1 MNAQTDT
8 TAMRDPD
15 SSGADSR
22 ALDEDTSPFDA
33 PRGHRRRGL
42 RRVLYIILPLAT
54 LATVYFATRGPGET
68 AASAAGHDHGAAPPT
83 ASPQPVMLSSDEA
96 RRIGVTY
103 AVATVTPLTRE
114 IRTVGQVTFDETRVR
129 TISPKI
135 DGWVERLH
143 LDFTGQFVVAGTP
156 LLALYS
162 PMLVAAQ
169 EELLLARR
177 LSADVAEGSEDA
189 RRSAQELLTS
199 ARRRLG
205 YWDIPASDVAHIERA
220 GEVQRALTLYA
231 PVGGFVI
238 EKNVLQGQRIMA
250 GDALYKVADL
260 TTVWVE
266 GEVFEQ
272 DLSSVRLGVRAVA
285 ELEALPGEKF
295 LGRITYVYPT
305 LDPDTRTVRVRVE
318 VPNSGLRLKPGMY
331 ATLRLT
337 GARNAPALSV
347 PRTAVLSTGERHLV
361 FLKRPDGML
370 EPRLVEIGVA
380 TADRI
385 EVLRG
390 VVAGDTVVA
399 SATFLVDAESN
410 LGTVLGGMG
419 SMPGMDITAPMRPG
433 TSPRPE

>member
-1 MNAQTDT
+1 
-8 TAMRDPD
+8 
-15 SSGADSR
+15 
-22 ALDEDTSPFDA
+22 
-33 PRGHRRRGL
+33 
-42 RRVLYIILPLAT
+42 VLYIILPLAT
-54 LATVYFATRGPGET
+54 LATVYFVTRDPDET
-68 AASAAGHDHGAAPPT
+68 AASAAGHDHGAAP
-83 ASPQPVMLSSDEA
+83 AADGPQPVVLSSDEA

-114 IRTVGQVTFDETRVR
+114 IRTVGQVTFDETRLR
-129 TISPKI
+129 TISPKV

-143 LDFTGQFVVAGTP
+143 VDFTGQFVVAGTP

-169 EELLLARR
+169 EELLLARQ
-177 LSADVAEGSEDA
+177 LSADVAEGSDDA
-189 RRSAQELLTS
+189 RRSAKELLTS

-205 YWDIPASDVAHIERA
+205 YWDIPASDIAHIERA
-220 GEVQRALTLYA
+220 GEVQRALPLYA

-250 GDALYKVADL
+250 GDALYKIADL
-260 TTVWVE
+260 STVWVE
-266 GEVFEQ
+266 GEVFEK
-272 DLSSVRLGVRAVA
+272 DLASVRLGMRAVA
-285 ELEALPGEKF
+285 ELEALPGERF
-295 LGRITYVYPT
+295 RGRITYVYPT
-305 LDPDTRTVRVRVE
+305 LNPETRTVRVRVE
-318 VPNSGLRLKPGMY
+318 VPNSRLRLKPGMY

-337 GARNAPALSV
+337 GTRDAPALSV

-410 LGTVLGGMG
+410 LSTVLGGMG
-419 SMPGMDITAPMRPG
+419 DMPGMDITAPGNRD
-433 TSPRPE
+433 TSPRRE